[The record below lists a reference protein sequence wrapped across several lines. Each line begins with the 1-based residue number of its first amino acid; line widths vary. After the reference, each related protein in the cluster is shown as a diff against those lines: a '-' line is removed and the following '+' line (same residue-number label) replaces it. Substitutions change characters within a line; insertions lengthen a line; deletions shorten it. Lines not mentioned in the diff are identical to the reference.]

1 MNATQTHKSFA
12 TIITPAAPV
21 IGRPLIRSAAE
32 PSSPKSMKQSI
43 FESTSK
49 KSSARHWSYRSHPRT
64 PKVTINAPTVK
75 FQTKPEKGFVIGSNE
90 AVYPTIEA
98 AKERLKELNYLRFRW
113 MGQLKMVG

>member
-21 IGRPLIRSAAE
+21 IGRPLIRSAPE
-32 PSSPKSMKQSI
+32 PGSPKSMKQRI

-49 KSSARHWSYRSHPRT
+49 KSSSRHWSYRSHART
-64 PKVTINAPTVK
+64 PKVSVVAPTIK
-75 FQTKPEKGFVIGSNE
+75 FQTKPEKGFVIGKGE
-90 AVYPTIEA
+90 EVFPTIEA
-98 AKERLKELNYLRFRW
+98 VRVRVKELGYLRFWW